1 MQHVPEVCISICGA
15 VGLVAAVL
23 LVPAWRKMRGRQGWR
38 KMRGRQG
45 CGE

>member
-23 LVPAWRKMRGRQGWR
+23 LVPAWRKMRGRQG
-38 KMRGRQG
+38 